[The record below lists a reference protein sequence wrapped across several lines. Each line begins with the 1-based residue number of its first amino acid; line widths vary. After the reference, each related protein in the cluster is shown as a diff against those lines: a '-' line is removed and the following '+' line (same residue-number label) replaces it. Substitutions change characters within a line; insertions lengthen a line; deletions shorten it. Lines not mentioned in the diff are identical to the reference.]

1 MDIKHITSDS
11 LRSLLSLTDKKEQL
25 IKAVADVEDQIV
37 RTLKGAATTTKEVTD
52 AVTPFK
58 KTRKA
63 KKAKKSKAGKSGGLK
78 ERILALLQAAGD
90 EGLRVKDIA
99 AKLAANPANI
109 SVWFSTTG
117 KKITTKLAPGLYA
130 AKGAAKSAPARKA
143 SKPATKVKAK
153 KKGGLSAAGRARIA
167 AAAKARW
174 AAHRAAKGSKPA
186 AKPAKKGFKLSKK
199 KVS

>member
-25 IKAVADVEDQIV
+25 IKAIADVENQIV
-37 RTLKGAATTTKEVTD
+37 RTLKGAATTTKEVAK

-58 KTRKA
+58 KARKA
-63 KKAKKSKAGKSGGLK
+63 KKSGKAKASKSGGLK
-78 ERILALLQAAGD
+78 ERILGVLQAAGD

-99 AKLAANPANI
+99 AKLASNPANI

-130 AKGAAKSAPARKA
+130 AKGDAKSAPARKA
-143 SKPATKVKAK
+143 AKPAKKVIKAK
-153 KKGGLSAAGRARIA
+153 KKSGLSAAGRARIA
-167 AAAKARW
+167 DAAKARW

-186 AKPAKKGFKLSKK
+186 AKPAKK